1 MYIIYGNI
9 YKLYKINN
17 QEIIISLK
25 QLLNIYLQLYIF
37 ILFILLYIHF
47 LL

>member
-1 MYIIYGNI
+1 MEIIQIN
-9 YKLYKINN
+9 YKINN
-17 QEIIISLK
+17 QKIIISLM

-37 ILFILLYIHF
+37 ILFILFYIQF